1 MAWTI
6 GKDSGEVSFLSVQGA
21 PEKTKIND
29 YGVPRTDQDISSH
42 AAPSVGVPSMAMP
55 SGAMPSGAGPSGA
68 VPPVAVPSV
77 FEKMAPFCDHVDMSA
92 VSNGLISFF
101 PKNSRAVFENLLF
114 ELPMMVLAVDGAGNI
129 LNANQ
134 AVLDVL
140 GYGDEELAG
149 RMALDLLTA
158 QSRTFLKEK
167 VFPGLIK
174 TGRFINVDV
183 ELARKNGET
192 IDMLMSAVGH
202 KNTAGRIEKSI
213 VVFADMSQRAEA
225 QAALRQSEQ
234 RFRESFES
242 AAHGM
247 AILTADGRVA
257 AANVALSE
265 LLGQSELEL
274 SRKPLAE
281 LVCEA
286 DQDKLQALFSRVMS
300 GQHAGVNA
308 ELRFMGMDAKL
319 VHGLTSVS
327 GVRDRFGKIEQLIVQ
342 IVDLT
347 TRHRAEEHLR
357 RAQKMEAVG
366 QLTGGIAHDFNNL
379 LTVIIGNLQLVE
391 KALDGN
397 EKAGKRAREA
407 IEAATKGSELTQQLL
422 AFARRQPLAPQEVE
436 VNDLIGKMGSILA
449 RTIGEAVEL
458 KVDLMEG
465 SPIIKVDRAQLESSI
480 LNLAINA
487 RDAMDQ
493 NGRLTIETS
502 QAYLD
507 EAYASEHEE
516 VVPGDYILIA
526 VSDTGAGIPAHVLEK
541 IFQPFFTTKAV
552 GEGTGLG
559 LSMVFGFIKQS
570 GGHVRVYSE
579 EGHGTAFKLYL
590 PRIDVVKQEVK
601 VEEPASPVRKKILV
615 TEDQEAVRM
624 VAVDF
629 LEDFGYEV
637 VQACDGIEALQ
648 ILQDQPDIALLF
660 TDVVMPGGMNGFDL
674 SQAAS
679 QLCPDLKIIHASGYP
694 KGAMVHQEEP
704 RLKDNLISKPFRRD
718 ELRKVVAETLGEDI

>member
-1 MAWTI
+1 MTWTI
-6 GKDSGEVSFLSVQGA
+6 GKDSGVVSFSNTQDSGK
-21 PEKTKIND
+21 ENKIND
-29 YGVPRTDQDISSH
+29 YGVPFTEKEI
-42 AAPSVGVPSMAMP
+42 
-55 SGAMPSGAGPSGA
+55 
-68 VPPVAVPSV
+68 PSV
-77 FEKMAPFCDHVDMSA
+77 FDKGSKLPGDTFNDGIEDGASD
-92 VSNGLISFF
+92 GLARFF

-114 ELPMMVLAVDGAGNI
+114 ELPMMVIAIDGEGKVI
-129 LNANQ
+129 NANQ

-140 GYGDEELAG
+140 GFVGEEIVG
-149 RMALDLLTA
+149 KHSLDLLNP
-158 QSRTFLKEK
+158 QSRVLLKEK
-167 VFPGLIK
+167 ILPEMFE
-174 TGRFINVDV
+174 TGRFMNIDV
-183 ELARKNGET
+183 ELVKKNGET
-192 IDMLMSAVGH
+192 VEMLMSSVAH
-202 KNTAGRIEKSI
+202 KNAAGRVEKSI

-257 AANVALSE
+257 AANVAMTE
-265 LLGQSELEL
+265 LLRQSELEL
-274 SRKPLAE
+274 SRKRLAE
-281 LVCEA
+281 LVIDA
-286 DQDKLQALFSRVMS
+286 DQDKLQAMFSRVMS

-308 ELRFMGMDAKL
+308 ELRFKGAEEKSI
-319 VHGLTSVS
+319 HGLTSIS

-357 RAQKMEAVG
+357 KAQKMEAIG

-391 KALDGN
+391 KALEGN
-397 EKAGKRAREA
+397 DKASKRARDA
-407 IEAATKGSELTQQLL
+407 IDAATKGSDLTRQLL

-436 VNDLIGKMGSILA
+436 VNDLIENMGSLLG
-449 RTIGEAVEL
+449 RSIGGSVEL
-458 KVDLMEG
+458 KVDLMDG
-465 SPIIKVDRAQLESSI
+465 NPVIKADPTQLESSI

-487 RDAMDQ
+487 RDAMDK

-502 QAYLD
+502 PAYLD
-507 EAYASEHEE
+507 QAYASEHEE
-516 VVPGDYILIA
+516 VVPGHYILIA
-526 VSDTGAGIPAHVLEK
+526 VSDTGSGIPAHIIEK
-541 IFQPFFTTKAV
+541 IFQPFFTTKEV
-552 GEGTGLG
+552 GKGTGLG

-579 EGHGTAFKLYL
+579 EGHGTSFKLYL
-590 PRIDVVKQEVK
+590 PRTDLMDEEVV
-601 VEEPASPVRKKILV
+601 VEKPASSVKKKILV

-637 VQACDGIEALQ
+637 VQACDGVEALQ

-674 SQAAS
+674 SQAAE
-679 QLCPDLKIIHASGYP
+679 QIRPDLKIIHASGYP

-704 RLKDNLISKPFRRD
+704 RLKDNLISKPFRRE
-718 ELRKVVAETLGEDI
+718 ELRRVIAETLGEELPEE

>member
-1 MAWTI
+1 MTWTI
-6 GKDSGEVSFLSVQGA
+6 GKDSGVVSFSNTQKSGQENKV
-21 PEKTKIND
+21 ND
-29 YGVPRTDQDISSH
+29 YGVPFAEQEI
-42 AAPSVGVPSMAMP
+42 
-55 SGAMPSGAGPSGA
+55 
-68 VPPVAVPSV
+68 PSV
-77 FEKMAPFCDHVDMSA
+77 FDKNSRLSGGGFNEAIEDGTSD
-92 VSNGLISFF
+92 GLARFF
-101 PKNSRAVFENLLF
+101 PRDSRAVFENLLF
-114 ELPMMVLAVDGAGNI
+114 ELPMMVIAIDGEGKI
-129 LNANQ
+129 INANQ

-140 GYGDEELAG
+140 GFVGQEVTG
-149 RMALDLLTA
+149 MFALDLLTA
-158 QSRTFLKEK
+158 QSRTMLKEK
-167 VFPGLIK
+167 ILPEMFE
-174 TGRFINVDV
+174 TGRFMNIDV
-183 ELARKNGET
+183 ELVKKNGGTVE
-192 IDMLMSAVGH
+192 MLMSSVAH
-202 KNTAGRIEKSI
+202 KNAAGRVEKSI

-257 AANVALSE
+257 AANVALTE
-265 LLGQSELEL
+265 LLTQSELEL
-274 SRKPLAE
+274 SRKRLSE
-281 LVCEA
+281 LVIDG
-286 DQDKLQALFSRVMS
+286 DQDKLQAMFSRVMS

-308 ELRFMGMDAKL
+308 ELRFKGVEDKSI
-319 VHGLTSVS
+319 HGLTSIS

-357 RAQKMEAVG
+357 KAQKMEAIG

-391 KALDGN
+391 KALKDDK
-397 EKAGKRAREA
+397 KASKRARDA
-407 IEAATKGSELTQQLL
+407 IDAATKGSDLTRQLL

-436 VNDLIGKMGSILA
+436 VNELIGNMGSMLA
-449 RTIGEAVEL
+449 RSIGGSVEL

-465 SPIIKVDRAQLESSI
+465 APVIKADPTQLESSI

-487 RDAMDQ
+487 RDAMDK

-502 QAYLD
+502 PVYLD
-507 EAYASEHEE
+507 QAYASEHEE
-516 VVPGDYILIA
+516 VVPGHYILIA
-526 VSDTGAGIPAHVLEK
+526 VSDTGSGIPAHILEK
-541 IFQPFFTTKAV
+541 IFQPFFTTKEV

-579 EGHGTAFKLYL
+579 EGHGTSFKLYL
-590 PRIDVVKQEVK
+590 PRTDVMDEEVVAEK
-601 VEEPASPVRKKILV
+601 PENPSRKKKILV

-637 VQACDGIEALQ
+637 VQACDGVEALQ
-648 ILQDQPDIALLF
+648 ILQDQPDIDLLF

-674 SQAAS
+674 SQAAE
-679 QLCPDLKIIHASGYP
+679 QIRPNLKIIHASGYP

-704 RLKDNLISKPFRRD
+704 RLKDNLISKPFRRE
-718 ELRKVVAETLGEDI
+718 ELRKVIAETLGEELSDE

>member
-1 MAWTI
+1 MTWTI
-6 GKDSGEVSFLSVQGA
+6 GKDSGVVSFSNTQKGGQENKV
-21 PEKTKIND
+21 ND
-29 YGVPRTDQDISSH
+29 YGVPFAEQEI
-42 AAPSVGVPSMAMP
+42 
-55 SGAMPSGAGPSGA
+55 
-68 VPPVAVPSV
+68 PSV
-77 FEKMAPFCDHVDMSA
+77 FDNKDRLSGGGFSEAIEDGASD
-92 VSNGLISFF
+92 GLARFF
-101 PKNSRAVFENLLF
+101 PRDSQAVFENLLF
-114 ELPMMVLAVDGAGNI
+114 ELPMMVIAIDGEGKI
-129 LNANQ
+129 INANQ

-140 GYGDEELAG
+140 GFVG
-149 RMALDLLTA
+149 REVTGMFALDLLTA
-158 QSRTFLKEK
+158 QSRTMLKEK
-167 VFPGLIK
+167 ILPEMFE
-174 TGRFINVDV
+174 TGRFMNIDV
-183 ELARKNGET
+183 ELVKKNGET
-192 IDMLMSAVGH
+192 VEMMMSSVAH
-202 KNTAGRIEKSI
+202 KNAAGRVEKSI

-257 AANVALSE
+257 AANVALTE
-265 LLGQSELEL
+265 LLTQSELEL
-274 SRKPLAE
+274 SRKRLSE
-281 LVCEA
+281 LVIDG
-286 DQDKLQALFSRVMS
+286 DQDKLQAMFSRVMS

-308 ELRFMGMDAKL
+308 ELRFKGVEDKSI
-319 VHGLTSVS
+319 HGLTSIS

-357 RAQKMEAVG
+357 KAQKMEAIG

-391 KALDGN
+391 KALKDDK
-397 EKAGKRAREA
+397 KASKRARDA
-407 IEAATKGSELTQQLL
+407 IDAATKGSDLTRQLL
-422 AFARRQPLAPQEVE
+422 AFARRQPLAPQEVA
-436 VNDLIGKMGSILA
+436 VNELIGNMGSMLA
-449 RTIGEAVEL
+449 RSIGGSVEL

-465 SPIIKVDRAQLESSI
+465 TPVIKADPTQLESSI

-487 RDAMDQ
+487 RDAMDK

-502 QAYLD
+502 PVYLD
-507 EAYASEHEE
+507 QAYASEHEE
-516 VVPGDYILIA
+516 VVPGHYILIA
-526 VSDTGAGIPAHVLEK
+526 VSDTGSGIPAHILEK
-541 IFQPFFTTKAV
+541 IFQPFFTTKEV

-579 EGHGTAFKLYL
+579 EGHGTSFKLYL
-590 PRIDVVKQEVK
+590 PRTDVVEEVVVAEK
-601 VEEPASPVRKKILV
+601 PENPSRKKKILV

-637 VQACDGIEALQ
+637 VQACDGVEALQ
-648 ILQDQPDIALLF
+648 ILQDQPDIDLLF

-674 SQAAS
+674 SQAAE
-679 QLCPDLKIIHASGYP
+679 QICPNLKIIHASGYP

-704 RLKDNLISKPFRRD
+704 RLKDNLISKPFRRE
-718 ELRKVVAETLGEDI
+718 ELRKVIAETLGEELPEE

>member
-1 MAWTI
+1 MTWTI
-6 GKDSGEVSFLSVQGA
+6 GKDSGVVSFSNTQKSGQENKV
-21 PEKTKIND
+21 ND
-29 YGVPRTDQDISSH
+29 YGVPFAEQDI
-42 AAPSVGVPSMAMP
+42 
-55 SGAMPSGAGPSGA
+55 
-68 VPPVAVPSV
+68 PSV
-77 FEKMAPFCDHVDMSA
+77 FDNNDRLAGGGFNKAIEDGTSD
-92 VSNGLISFF
+92 GLARFF
-101 PKNSRAVFENLLF
+101 PRDSRAVFENLLF
-114 ELPMMVLAVDGAGNI
+114 ELPMMVIAIDGEGKI
-129 LNANQ
+129 INANQ

-140 GYGDEELAG
+140 GFVGQEVTG
-149 RMALDLLTA
+149 MFALDLLTT
-158 QSRTFLKEK
+158 QSRTMLKEK
-167 VFPGLIK
+167 VLPQMFE
-174 TGRFINVDV
+174 TGRFMNIDV
-183 ELARKNGET
+183 ELIKKNGET
-192 IDMLMSAVGH
+192 VEMLMSSVAH
-202 KNTAGRIEKSI
+202 KNAAGRVEKSI

-257 AANVALSE
+257 AANVALTE
-265 LLGQSELEL
+265 LLTQSELEL
-274 SRKPLAE
+274 SRKRLSE
-281 LVCEA
+281 LVIDA
-286 DQDKLQALFSRVMS
+286 DQDKLQAMFSRVMS

-308 ELRFMGMDAKL
+308 ELRFKGVEDKSI
-319 VHGLTSVS
+319 HGLTSIS

-357 RAQKMEAVG
+357 KAQKMEAIG

-391 KALDGN
+391 KALKDDK
-397 EKAGKRAREA
+397 KASKRARDA
-407 IEAATKGSELTQQLL
+407 IDAATKGSDLTRQLL

-436 VNDLIGKMGSILA
+436 VNTLIGDMGSMLA
-449 RTIGEAVEL
+449 RSIGGSVEL

-465 SPIIKVDRAQLESSI
+465 TPIIKADPTQLESSI

-487 RDAMDQ
+487 RDAMDK

-502 QAYLD
+502 PVYLD
-507 EAYASEHEE
+507 QAYASEHEE
-516 VVPGDYILIA
+516 VVPGHYILIA
-526 VSDTGAGIPAHVLEK
+526 VSDTGSGIPAHILEK
-541 IFQPFFTTKAV
+541 IFQPFFTTKEV

-579 EGHGTAFKLYL
+579 EGHGTSFKLYL
-590 PRIDVVKQEVK
+590 PRTDVMDEEVVAEK
-601 VEEPASPVRKKILV
+601 PENLSRKKKILV

-637 VQACDGIEALQ
+637 VQACDGVEALQ
-648 ILQDQPDIALLF
+648 ILQDQSDIDLLF

-674 SQAAS
+674 SQAAE
-679 QLCPDLKIIHASGYP
+679 QIRPNLKIIHASGYP

-704 RLKDNLISKPFRRD
+704 RLKDNLISKPFRRE
-718 ELRKVVAETLGEDI
+718 ELRRVIAETLGEELPDE

>member
-1 MAWTI
+1 MTWTI
-6 GKDSGEVSFLSVQGA
+6 GKDSGVVSFSGTQADLQEPVV
-21 PEKTKIND
+21 ND
-29 YGVPRTDQDISSH
+29 YGVPHNGQEIPT
-42 AAPSVGVPSMAMP
+42 
-55 SGAMPSGAGPSGA
+55 
-68 VPPVAVPSV
+68 V
-77 FEKMAPFCDHVDMSA
+77 FEKLSKQSDGAFGNEIEEGASD
-92 VSNGLISFF
+92 GLARFF
-101 PKNSRAVFENLLF
+101 PTESRAVFENLLF
-114 ELPMMVLAVDGAGNI
+114 ELPMMVMAIDGEGNVI
-129 LNANQ
+129 NANQ

-140 GYGDEELAG
+140 GYMGAEIAG
-149 RMALDLLTA
+149 KPSLDFLTA
-158 QSRTFLKEK
+158 QSRAMLREK
-167 VFPGLIK
+167 VLPGLFE
-174 TGRFINVDV
+174 TGRFTNIDV
-183 ELARKNGET
+183 ELIKKNGET
-192 IDMLMSAVGH
+192 VEMLMSSVAH
-202 KNTAGRIEKSI
+202 KNAAGRVEKSI

-257 AANVALSE
+257 AANVAMTE
-265 LLGQSELEL
+265 LLRQSELEL
-274 SRKPLAE
+274 SRKKLSE
-281 LVCEA
+281 LVSDV
-286 DQDKLQALFSRVMS
+286 DQDKLQSMFSRVMS

-308 ELRFMGMDAKL
+308 ELRFKGADDKF
-319 VHGLTSVS
+319 VHGLTSIS
-327 GVRDRFGKIEQLIVQ
+327 GVRDRFGQIEQLIVQ
-342 IVDLT
+342 VVDLT

-357 RAQKMEAVG
+357 KAQKMEAVG

-391 KALDGN
+391 KALGDN
-397 EKAGKRAREA
+397 EKAAKRAREA
-407 IEAATKGSELTQQLL
+407 IDAATKGSELTRQLL
-422 AFARRQPLAPQEVE
+422 AFARRQPLAPQEIE
-436 VNDLIGKMGSILA
+436 VNELIENMGSMLS
-449 RTIGEAVEL
+449 RSIGGSIEL
-458 KVDLMEG
+458 KVDLMDG
-465 SPIIKVDRAQLESSI
+465 APVIKADPTQLESSI

-487 RDAMDQ
+487 RDAMDK

-502 QAYLD
+502 AAYLD

-516 VVPGDYILIA
+516 VIPGHYILIA
-526 VSDTGAGIPAHVLEK
+526 VSDTGKGIPAHVLEK
-541 IFQPFFTTKAV
+541 IFQPFFTTKEV
-552 GEGTGLG
+552 GRGTGLG

-579 EGHGTAFKLYL
+579 EGHGTSFKLYL
-590 PRIDVVKQEVK
+590 PRVDVIEETVEVAESEEKAK
-601 VEEPASPVRKKILV
+601 VKILV

-637 VQACDGIEALQ
+637 VQACDGVEALQ

-674 SQAAS
+674 SQAAE
-679 QLCPDLKIIHASGYP
+679 QIRPDLKIIHASGYP

-718 ELRKVVAETLGEDI
+718 ELRKVVAETLGEELPD